1 MKKAEKKEKEIL
13 AREIDNL
20 NEEIT
25 LLSHQLNEIFNIN
38 CSFGVCLFNPEVDS
52 IQEKM
57 EEVQERKALLES
69 IKQRVEF
76 FTGEKNN

>member
-1 MKKAEKKEKEIL
+1 MKKKNEKEIL
-13 AREIDNL
+13 AREINNL

-25 LLSHQLNEIFNIN
+25 LLSHQLNEIFSVN

-57 EEVQERKALLES
+57 REVQERKELFES
-69 IKQRVEF
+69 IKKRVEF
-76 FTGEKNN
+76 FIGAKNN

>member
-1 MKKAEKKEKEIL
+1 MKRKEKEKEIL

-57 EEVQERKALLES
+57 KEVQERKELLET
-69 IKQRVEF
+69 INRRIEF
-76 FTGEKNN
+76 LTGKKGN